1 MSKNRLLF
9 THSCNAVEVINAHT
23 IGRIEELAGRY
34 QELVR
39 EYPEAMRAT
48 GQAETAEQVFN
59 SNAIGNSTLTLQDTE
74 DVLSGIARKGLQ
86 LREVYEAK
94 NLAVV
99 VESQLES
106 VDKLS
111 VDTILRYHSLVLR
124 GIADE
129 RAGRFRRNDEWVRTG
144 GTLGANPAFVA
155 TLVEE
160 LVRSYPGPD
169 HFLAGIAQFHLEFEI
184 IHPFLDGNGRVGRIL
199 INHQLAELGLPP
211 VIIPAKSKEKHY
223 YPFFETMRAM
233 VTRTG

>member
-34 QELVR
+34 QERVR

-59 SNAIGNSTLTLQDTE
+59 SNAIENSTLTLQYTE

-169 HFLAGIAQFHLEFEI
+169 HFLAGIAQFHLEFKSSTHSWMAMAGSGAFSSI
-184 IHPFLDGNGRVGRIL
+184 TSS
-199 INHQLAELGLPP
+199 QSLGFRQ
-211 VIIPAKSKEKHY
+211 SSSRR
-223 YPFFETMRAM
+223 RARRS
-233 VTRTG
+233 TTIRFSRLCAPW